1 MSLRESTGGGVL
13 GILMQGNMSKLIHI
27 RCIPCCQIVVLRE
40 FVPTVDAPV
49 RIRLSAC
56 QRQGLECR
64 SFWPFKFSS
73 MSGML
78 SMGHVAI
85 DLKLTCLLWKVH
97 GILNP
102 RWDADSQSVS
112 RVGLPNVIFRMPEN
126 QLDKKLPESYK
137 QPWTLPQDKKP
148 PFTQSG

>member
-1 MSLRESTGGGVL
+1 MLGDPWLFFVSLRESTGGAL
-13 GILMQGNMSKLIHI
+13 GNDRVVVRTILMQENMSKLIHI

-49 RIRLSAC
+49 RIRLSTC
-56 QRQGLECR
+56 QCQGLECP

-85 DLKLTCLLWKVH
+85 DLKLTLCLLWKVH

-102 RWDADSQSVS
+102 RWDVDSQSVS
-112 RVGLPNVIFRMPEN
+112 RGRDSQRDVPNAR
-126 QLDKKLPESYK
+126 
-137 QPWTLPQDKKP
+137 KP
-148 PFTQSG
+148 A